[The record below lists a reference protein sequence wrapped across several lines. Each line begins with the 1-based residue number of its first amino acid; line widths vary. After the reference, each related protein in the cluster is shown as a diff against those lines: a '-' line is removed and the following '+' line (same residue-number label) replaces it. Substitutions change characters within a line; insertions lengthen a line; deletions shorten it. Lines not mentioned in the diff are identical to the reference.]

1 MHRDNLGRS
10 HPPEPLWPKTLLGV
24 CLHGKVMAMTM
35 RMCARMKIMVFTTWQ
50 WGWGWQ
56 CRQCRSNLEWIYIGP
71 VLLLL
76 ATNMFFLVSI
86 FTVVGIIIIIIPPPC
101 IKASL
106 LLTIKVVTK
115 LRATGERGEPADHQ
129 NWKAAKALLVTIM
142 IINEDDNDG
151 DHRNDAMTL
160 IILLVL
166 GDHPTA
172 GHHLHHHHPG
182 AERRLHHLP
191 YPLCTPQGRPSLH
204 SGHLLI
210 AMMIIIIVVVV
221 SMMIAKADTWSQ
233 HQGFTVTLPYC
244 FLNTEVRSILRHHWL
259 RLSQIPSYYP
269 QSLTMLTLVWEECS
283 ICKFMTNTILLD
295 IDTVENPSID
305 INRKRFL
312 QPRHKGVWQKTKSI
326 PPSSLQGKCLLKH
339 YQYYLPVFSF

>member
-1 MHRDNLGRS
+1 MPSWKGDGDDNDDECEDEN
-10 HPPEPLWPKTLLGV
+10 HDVYDVT
-24 CLHGKVMAMTM
+24 MTM
-35 RMCARMKIMVFTTWQ
+35 RMTV
-50 WGWGWQ
+50 
-56 CRQCRSNLEWIYIGP
+56 QCRSNLEWIYIGP

-86 FTVVGIIIIIIPPPC
+86 FTVVSIISPPC
-101 IKASL
+101 L
-106 LLTIKVVTK
+106 LCSILLIKVVTK

-142 IINEDDNDG
+142 IINDDDNDA

-210 AMMIIIIVVVV
+210 AMIIIIIVVVV
-221 SMMIAKADTWSQ
+221 SMMIAKADT
-233 HQGFTVTLPYC
+233 
-244 FLNTEVRSILRHHWL
+244 
-259 RLSQIPSYYP
+259 
-269 QSLTMLTLVWEECS
+269 
-283 ICKFMTNTILLD
+283 
-295 IDTVENPSID
+295 
-305 INRKRFL
+305 
-312 QPRHKGVWQKTKSI
+312 
-326 PPSSLQGKCLLKH
+326 
-339 YQYYLPVFSF
+339 